1 MVEEMMN
8 NGFKTI
14 EKLAKTKGEAQF
26 LVEELFWEYDNL
38 SSSGKKLLNQLANI
52 LEIKEDKSD
61 EELLAMGLPPMY
73 LTTFKTDK

>member
-1 MVEEMMN
+1 MMKEAMN
-8 NGFKTI
+8 TI
-14 EKLAKTKGEAQF
+14 EKQAKTIGESQF

-38 SSSGKKLLNQLANI
+38 SSEGKHLFNKLAKVLD
-52 LEIKEDKSD
+52 IKDDKTD